1 MRWTNPSHPVTLE
14 RLSLICALPLSSF
27 WLVLCCPVPSCPGP
41 KVGDKPHLNAAAKAK
56 IRGPNMLSHSF
67 GSVRRGE
74 ALLEF
79 SCKKSQGYRYRSGD
93 TAEIV
98 ATAGR
103 CDILVE
109 THLTVA
115 FGIWSVEVEGKMYQ
129 NWFPLFAFCAVSRC
143 IWSHRHNIPTWWKG
157 SCNLTPSACQTLPLR
172 KLRDNKS
179 EIDLQWKDL
188 VEIPRPLKLPSWS

>member
-1 MRWTNPSHPVTLE
+1 
-14 RLSLICALPLSSF
+14 
-27 WLVLCCPVPSCPGP
+27 
-41 KVGDKPHLNAAAKAK
+41 
-56 IRGPNMLSHSF
+56 MLSHSF

-115 FGIWSVEVEGKMYQ
+115 FGIWSVEVEGKMHQ
-129 NWFPLFAFCAVSRC
+129 N
-143 IWSHRHNIPTWWKG
+143 
-157 SCNLTPSACQTLPLR
+157 
-172 KLRDNKS
+172 
-179 EIDLQWKDL
+179 
-188 VEIPRPLKLPSWS
+188 